1 MVGLSCRLPQAVDPG
16 EFWHLLSQGRSAI
29 GEVPASRG
37 YPDSDSPG
45 ASGGWTGTQLR
56 SARLGGFL
64 ENVEGFDAEFFGISP
79 KEAAAM
85 DPQQRLALELSWE
98 ALEDAGIVSGQGRD
112 GTTGVFIGA
121 ASHDY
126 ALLLDRS
133 GSAARTPYAVPGNQ
147 RGIIANRI
155 SYVLGLRGPSL
166 TVDAGQASSLAT
178 VHMACESLRSGE
190 STLALAGGVHLNL
203 VPEPAFGMAGLGAL
217 SPDGRCH
224 TFDARANGYVRG
236 EGGAV
241 VVLKPL
247 SHALRD
253 GDRVYCVVRGS
264 AVNNDGGGD
273 GLMVPSRSGQEEV
286 VRLAQQRAGI
296 GPDQVQYV
304 ELHGTGTKVGDP
316 VEAAALGAVIG
327 GARTPGHPLLVGSV
341 KTNVGHLE
349 AAAGVVGLVKT
360 ALCIQ
365 HRRLVPSLNFATPHP
380 DIPLDE
386 WNMRVLTDCETWTA
400 PEGPLIAG
408 VSSFGMGGTNCHVV
422 VAEAPVPAAGGE
434 VAPDRATGA
443 EGPADGPVPWVLSGR
458 TAPALHAQA
467 ERLREFTASSGLL
480 PTDIAQSLA
489 TTRAGWEHRAVVIA
503 ADPAE
508 CDRALAAVAA
518 DTTDDALVQGTVRDP
533 GRIVFVFPG
542 QGSQWPGMA
551 QELLAS
557 SPVFRARI
565 GRCERAL
572 APFVDWSLLDVLTEA
587 PEAPPLDRVDVVQ
600 PTLWAVAVALAEVWR
615 SFGVSPDAVVGHSQG
630 EIAAAYVAGALTLD
644 DAAKL
649 VALRSKALGLLS
661 GTGAMA
667 TVSLPVEQVRARLA
681 DGPSAPG
688 TEVPRVEV
696 AAVNGPFSTV
706 VSGTAEGV
714 EELVAAYE
722 AEGVWARMIPVDYAS
737 HSRDVAVLRD
747 RLLTDFAGIAPRA
760 ADLAFYSTVTGTAL
774 DTAELTAEYW
784 YENLRRPVQL
794 ETATRALVGQ
804 GHHTFVEVSPHS
816 VLTPALQQ
824 TLADL
829 DAAQSAAAVQPMR
842 TTVVGTLRR
851 GEGGRRRLLTS
862 LAHLHVHGVEVDWR
876 AAFADR
882 TTRRVALPTYRFQ
895 RRRHW
900 LATGSEAP
908 AELPF
913 WEAVESAD
921 VAALADTLGMGPE
934 QQPAL
939 RDVLPSLS
947 NWRKEHIRPALGTP
961 AGPGPSDGPG
971 TLPEK
976 DGKDGDEY
984 GRRVRAMSQEELLA
998 LVRAEAA
1005 TVLGHT
1011 SAQTVDIARTFK
1023 DQGFDSVGA
1032 VQFLERLSAATG
1044 LSLSPTL
1051 IFNHPTAALLAE
1063 RLRVEA
1069 GGAAREGAKPGPEAL
1084 SDTEP
1089 IAVVGMACR
1098 FPGGVGSPE
1107 DLWELVR
1114 EGRDA

>member
-286 VRLAQQRAGI
+286 LRLAQQRAGI
-296 GPDQVQYV
+296 EPDQVQYV

-458 TAPALHAQA
+458 TAPALRAQA